1 MNQKRKNIPM
11 TKLREV
17 RLSKGISLY
26 QAEKDTGYSYSQICK
41 SEIGLSNQ
49 NNGKCRSFDSRT
61 DLFYQVMANYY
72 GVDADDIKPNVG
84 DDKKY
89 LEKLMKEERNKNT
102 ERE

>member
-1 MNQKRKNIPM
+1 MNQKRKKIPM
-11 TKLREV
+11 TKLRKV

-49 NNGKCRSFDSRT
+49 NNQKHRSHDSRT

-72 GVDADDIKPNVG
+72 GVDVEDVTPNPRRNNKCQN
-84 DDKKY
+84 KK
-89 LEKLMKEERNKNT
+89 
-102 ERE
+102 